1 MNSLFRRLFYDQE
14 GQVLY
19 LVAAL
24 MTCILGMAALSID
37 IGFALHGQRELQA
50 SADAAATAGA
60 ADISNDD
67 TAAGAKQYAKNF
79 DGVTGSNNAIKDLN
93 NVQMASGYP
102 QVQCLSYLTKL
113 DMMCSNNAGGNAL
126 AVVETA
132 TAPTFFG
139 KLFGI
144 NQINLTATS
153 LSAMKGGSPVPANIM
168 ILVDTTPS
176 MDDTDTTGDCTANT
190 IPGLAGTPSKEDCA
204 KWGVRTMMSQLAP
217 CPLGLSSCGA
227 VTNGNVQN
235 AVDEVS
241 IMTFPGL
248 ASPSD
253 QTKDY
258 TGCETNKV
266 TLSAYAPATPSATPP
281 YYTVVPLSSD
291 YKTSDTSGL
300 NGGSS
305 PAVQAVDWAD
315 GAGCP
320 AQTNSYGLQSPN
332 GPYDTYFTSTIQQAQ
347 TILSALPAPRS
358 SMQSA
363 IIFLSDGDA
372 TAVASDFVAGTPAK
386 FSVNEC
392 HQADNAAAIA
402 AQSVNAA
409 NLKTWVYSVAW
420 ASSTWTWGQG
430 GPNSGSC
437 KTDAAPIGNSPISG
451 CDTMQGIASDPNKF
465 YADQGLADDNGYGGH
480 GSPGCVSPA
489 HPTKLD
495 LSQIFSAISG
505 DFYYTRLLPWGT
517 T

>member
-1 MNSLFRRLFYDQE
+1 L
-14 GQVLY
+14 
-19 LVAAL
+19 
-24 MTCILGMAALSID
+24 LSQLSPCAV
-37 IGFALHGQRELQA
+37 GLA
-50 SADAAATAGA
+50 SCG
-60 ADISNDD
+60 
-67 TAAGAKQYAKNF
+67 
-79 DGVTGSNNAIKDLN
+79 GVTS
-93 NVQMASGYP
+93 
-102 QVQCLSYLTKL
+102 
-113 DMMCSNNAGGNAL
+113 
-126 AVVETA
+126 
-132 TAPTFFG
+132 
-139 KLFGI
+139 
-144 NQINLTATS
+144 
-153 LSAMKGGSPVPANIM
+153 
-168 ILVDTTPS
+168 
-176 MDDTDTTGDCTANT
+176 
-190 IPGLAGTPSKEDCA
+190 
-204 KWGVRTMMSQLAP
+204 
-217 CPLGLSSCGA
+217 
-227 VTNGNVQN
+227 GNVQN

-248 ASPSD
+248 ASTSD

-258 TGCETNKV
+258 ASCQKQSV
-266 TLSAYAPATPSATPP
+266 TLSAYAPATPNATPP

-291 YKTSDTSGL
+291 YRTSDTSGL

-305 PAVQAVDWAD
+305 PVVQSVDWGD
-315 GAGCP
+315 GAGCS
-320 AQTNSYGLQSPN
+320 AESNAYGLQSPS
-332 GPYDTYFTSTIQQAQ
+332 GPYDTYFTTVISQAQ
-347 TILSALPAPRS
+347 TILSDLPAPRS
-358 SMQSA
+358 SMQNA

-372 TAVASDFVAGTPAK
+372 TALWCAPPSCYYGQMDFTLSTPQ
-386 FSVNEC
+386 SYSIDEC
-392 HQADNAAAIA
+392 HQAITAAQTAAAT
-402 AQSVNAA
+402 VNAA